1 MKLYCVVDFKQQI
14 VGRDI
19 VGSDMSFLGF
29 GLLLVAVGSLNVS
42 ARIMSELRFTSSL
55 LQKMLPSQTLEI

>member
-19 VGSDMSFLGF
+19 VGSDMSFLGS